1 MLLLSFFSHLF
12 LFFPFTF
19 FIDNVVTQ
27 PYSSPNFFAL
37 CIFYLFFT
45 LVSYMAKNILITSA
59 AGKISKVLSPLVLK
73 NGYNLRAFVHSEQS
87 GEKFKQSLADAGG
100 NLEIVVGDLE
110 NIADVRKALTGI
122 DIVFH
127 IGPSMHP
134 REDAIG
140 KIVIN
145 EAKSAGVSHFILSCV
160 LHPVRTKLLNHQ
172 IKIAV
177 EEYLIESRLPYTI
190 LQPAHFMQ
198 MTQCKDIADRGVMNL
213 MWSFDVLQG
222 YLDLQD
228 YAEVALKIFRD
239 PQLHDRATYELL
251 GDNQTGREV
260 ARLIAKHSGQNIKCE
275 LFQAEVAEDMSEYE
289 EDAFAR
295 LVFYYNRWGLTGNNN
310 ILRFM
315 LRREPTSVEDYVVRS
330 LKA

>member
-1 MLLLSFFSHLF
+1 
-12 LFFPFTF
+12 
-19 FIDNVVTQ
+19 
-27 PYSSPNFFAL
+27 
-37 CIFYLFFT
+37 
-45 LVSYMAKNILITSA
+45 MANKILITCA
-59 AGKISKVLSPLVLK
+59 AGKISKVLSPLLLK

-87 GEKFKQSLADAGG
+87 GEQLKQSLAHAGG

-110 NIADVRKALTGI
+110 NPADVKKALAGI

-134 REDAIG
+134 REDGIG
-140 KIVIN
+140 KIVID
-145 EAKSAGVSHFILSCV
+145 EAKSAGVSHFILSSV
-160 LHPVRTKLLNHQ
+160 LHPVRTKLLNHR

-190 LQPAHFMQ
+190 LQPTHFMQ
-198 MTQCKDIADRGVMNL
+198 MTQCKNIVDKGVMNL

-222 YLDLQD
+222 YIDLED
-228 YAEVALKIFRD
+228 YAEVTLKILSD
-239 PQLHDRATYELL
+239 LQLHDRATYELL

-260 ARLIAKHSGQNIKCE
+260 ARLISKYSGKNIKCE
-275 LFQAEVAEDMSEYE
+275 ILQWEVAKETNPVFKNFSEYKD
-289 EDAFAR
+289 DAFAR
-295 LVFYYNRWGLTGNNN
+295 LAFYYNRWGLTGNKN

-315 LRREPTSVEDYVVRS
+315 LGREPTSVEDYVIRS